1 MAYDTVSVG
10 LTGQRVGE
18 LERVK
23 ELLTELG
30 TDYGDSNQQALS
42 AAMQVFI
49 AYVERGGDVGF
60 EWYDGRQNNRVIRN
74 G

>member
-1 MAYDTVSVG
+1 
-10 LTGQRVGE
+10 
-18 LERVK
+18 
-23 ELLTELG
+23 
-30 TDYGDSNQQALS
+30 
-42 AAMQVFI
+42 MQVFI